1 MAKQRGPHQL
11 SGKINNLCYYTQ
23 KGVRGGL
30 VRRINDGMSERLKVG
45 EEFANTRRANSVFGM
60 CSMFA
65 GQIIA
70 QLTLRDRNLW
80 RADRQAYCTK
90 KLFDFYKSQ
99 WQFGSGQP
107 FPKGLSLSSTV
118 NSMLNEISKNKLSDY
133 LVPISSVFQVNET
146 RYTYRLY
153 LENLELVELCN
164 KLGVQRLQ
172 FTLTRNTQIYVPYF
186 DEDSNKFV
194 TGEVIQSQER
204 PYFYNWNI
212 GDGPLELAMDYD
224 LADDA
229 LNVAALYVAPVLSLI
244 GGRPVF
250 KNTGRIF
257 QPINLY
263 L

>member
-65 GQIIA
+65 AQIIA
-70 QLTLRDRNLW
+70 QLTSRGENLW
-80 RADRQAYCTK
+80 RADRQSYCTK
-90 KLFDFYKSQ
+90 KLFDFYKSRRQ
-99 WQFGSGQP
+99 LGSFLP
-107 FPKGLSLSSTV
+107 FPLGFQLSSTV
-118 NSMLNEISKNKLSDY
+118 NRMLNDIAKNKLSDY

-146 RYTYRLY
+146 QYTHSFYF
-153 LENLELVELCN
+153 ENLELVGLCN
-164 KLGVQRLQ
+164 KLGVQSLQ
-172 FTLTRNTQIYVPYF
+172 FTLTRNTQIYVPYV
-186 DEDSNKFV
+186 DEDPNKYIA
-194 TGEVIQSQER
+194 GEVIQSQMR
-204 PYFYNWNI
+204 PFLYNWNI
-212 GDGPLELAMDYD
+212 GDGPLEVTMDYD

-229 LNVAALYVAPVLSLI
+229 LNIAAMYVAPVLYSI
-244 GGRPVF
+244 DGRPVF

>member
-60 CSMFA
+60 CSIFA

-70 QLTLRDRNLW
+70 QLTIRDSNLW

-90 KLFDFYKSQ
+90 KLFDFYKSELQ
-99 WQFGSGQP
+99 LGSGQS
-107 FPKGLSLSSTV
+107 FPIGARLSYTV
-118 NSMLNEISKNKLSDY
+118 NNMLNEISKNKLSDY
-133 LVPISSVFQVNET
+133 LTPIRSVFQVNET
-146 RYTYRLY
+146 RYTYSLFFAY
-153 LENLELVELCN
+153 PELVGLCN
-164 KLGVQRLQ
+164 KFGVQSLQ
-172 FTLTRNTQIYVPYF
+172 FTLTRNTQIYLPYT
-186 DEDSNKFV
+186 DEDSNKYIA
-194 TGEVIQSQER
+194 GEVIQSEMR

-212 GDGPLELAMDYD
+212 GDGPLEVTMDYD
-224 LADDA
+224 LSDEA
-229 LNVAALYVAPVLSLI
+229 LNVAALYVAPVLYFI

>member
-70 QLTLRDRNLW
+70 QLTTRESNLW

-90 KLFDFYKSQ
+90 KLFDFYKSEL
-99 WQFGSGQP
+99 QFGSGQP
-107 FPKGLSLSSTV
+107 LPIGARLSFTV
-118 NSMLNEISKNKLSDY
+118 NSMLNEIAKNKLSDY
-133 LVPISSVFQVNET
+133 LAPISSVFQVNET
-146 RYTYRLY
+146 RYTYSLY
-153 LENLELVELCN
+153 FENLELVGLCN

-172 FTLTRNTQIYVPYF
+172 FTLTRNSQIFAPYF
-186 DEDSNKFV
+186 DEDSNKYIA
-194 TGEVIQSQER
+194 GEVIHSEMR
-204 PYFYNWNI
+204 PFFYNWNM
-212 GDGPLELAMDYD
+212 GDGPLELVMDYD
-224 LADDA
+224 LSDEA